1 MNNTGAVQNRT
12 TAEESLCQMPP
23 FLKKKRKEKSQRGGK
38 IFFSQNVKV
47 YVDVSSAV

>member
-23 FLKKKRKEKSQRGGK
+23 FLKKKEKK
-38 IFFSQNVKV
+38 KVNEVEKYFSLRMLKFM
-47 YVDVSSAV
+47 